1 MAILAKECPL
11 YGAEM
16 TPPRCASYLTAV
28 DDPSLPVME
37 RHMKVLIY
45 TCPECRYVAMFAPP
59 SPLEEF
65 EKRQAEERAIT
76 DPVERFMYN
85 FREYSDEKLQQV
97 IDGKSYVPEA
107 KKAAKR
113 LLYRRRYGE

>member
-1 MAILAKECPL
+1 MGFDAKLCPL
-11 YGAEM
+11 CGAEM
-16 TPPRCASYLTAV
+16 TPPRCASYLTTV
-28 DDPSLPVME
+28 DDPGLPVME
-37 RHMKVLIY
+37 RHMEVLLY
-45 TCPECRYVAMFAPP
+45 PCPECRYVAMFAPP

-85 FREYSDEKLQQV
+85 FQGYSDGKLQQV
-97 IDGKSYVPEA
+97 IDGKGYVPEA
-107 KKAAKR
+107 KKAAKQ